1 MKAIIFDMDGV
12 LFDTERVGDQAW
24 RQAAEEMGFAQID
37 DAIFRCRGLNRND
50 TRAFFEKNYPDF
62 DYLAFHKRNHEIMA
76 EMLADGM
83 PIKPGAVELLQWL
96 RQEDWRVALAT
107 STGRESTMHHLE
119 SAKMVDLFHAIIT
132 GEQVEHGKP
141 DPEIYEIACDA
152 IGADPGLSF
161 AVEDFSAMQSA
172 GYRNCSY
179 VKQFNTESIQS
190 EVHYFMHINLPENQ
204 IEPLIQQI
212 LADAACGKIYRIKGA
227 LPAEN
232 GDWLKV
238 NATAEK
244 TEISPVKDGQAVL
257 IAIGDNL
264 HREKIDAYL
273 QKYNTDPEYVSI

>member
-141 DPEIYEIACDA
+141 DPEIYEIACDELCR
-152 IGADPGLSF
+152 GGF
-161 AVEDFSAMQSA
+161 AQRDSQ
-172 GYRNCSY
+172 RR
-179 VKQFNTESIQS
+179 
-190 EVHYFMHINLPENQ
+190 
-204 IEPLIQQI
+204 
-212 LADAACGKIYRIKGA
+212 CGKSACHHGA
-227 LPAEN
+227 GSGDAES
-232 GDWLKV
+232 G
-238 NATAEK
+238 TA
-244 TEISPVKDGQAVL
+244 
-257 IAIGDNL
+257 
-264 HREKIDAYL
+264 
-273 QKYNTDPEYVSI
+273 